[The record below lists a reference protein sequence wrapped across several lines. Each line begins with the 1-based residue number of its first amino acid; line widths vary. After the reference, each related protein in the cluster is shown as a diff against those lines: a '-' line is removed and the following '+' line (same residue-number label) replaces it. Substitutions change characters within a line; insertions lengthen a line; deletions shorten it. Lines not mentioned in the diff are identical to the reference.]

1 MNFSKIRLKEK
12 RKDKNQELFD
22 RMRDLKG
29 KTDPESQ
36 TEFTKVKEAIA
47 DAANARFQI
56 IKDEVDSLK

>member
-22 RMRDLKG
+22 KMRDLKG

-36 TEFTKVKEAIA
+36 TELTKVKEAIA